1 MIIVAGTF
9 EGSMAT
15 ASSSFAIVASIFI
28 VLTSTGKLLGSM
40 LKRVRFHINQQL
52 ELRKQLEVEE
62 QNVHLI
68 VPTSDL
74 SILKTLRRCFC
85 QQPRD
90 YVRGHQLSFD
100 RS

>member
-52 ELRKQLEVEE
+52 ELRKQLEAEE

-68 VPTSDL
+68 VPTSDF
-74 SILKTLRRCFC
+74 KAN
-85 QQPRD
+85 
-90 YVRGHQLSFD
+90 YWV
-100 RS
+100 